1 MVTVEE
7 IVREIVKRR
16 EILEEIAK
24 AVYPIL
30 EKSEILKELKALR
43 EQFNK
48 MLKNQTEIRDTLVKL
63 SQEQVAL
70 RDDFNR
76 MSQEQTRLREEMMAL
91 REDFNKLSQ
100 EQARLREDFNRMSQ
114 EQTRLRED
122 FNKMLEEIR
131 KLWVVH
137 RELRTEV
144 ERLRSDILVG
154 FDSVRRF
161 AGLTFEEFVREML
174 SGRLQLMGVLTRGV
188 KLRKVI
194 IDGEEINLFNDDPL
208 IVGEVT
214 SYTDSVDEVDKLI
227 RKARI
232 AEKKYGRKASLYL
245 IILTAP
251 KDVAKEIKRRA
262 AEENIELIIG
272 REV

>member
-1 MVTVEE
+1 MVTVEDVIKE
-7 IVREIVKRR
+7 IIQRR
-16 EILEEIAK
+16 EILEKIAK

-30 EKSEILKELKALR
+30 EKSEILKELRALR

-48 MLKNQTEIRDTLVKL
+48 MLKNQTEIRDSLIKL
-63 SQEQVAL
+63 
-70 RDDFNR
+70 
-76 MSQEQTRLREEMMAL
+76 
-91 REDFNKLSQ
+91 
-100 EQARLREDFNRMSQ
+100 SQ

-122 FNKMLEEIR
+122 FNKMSQEQIRLREDFNEMPEEIR
-131 KLWVVH
+131 RLWGVY

-174 SGRLQLMGVLTRGV
+174 SGRLQLMGVLPKDA
-188 KLRKVI
+188 KLKRAI
-194 IDGEEINLFNDDPL
+194 IDGEEINLFYEDPL

-214 SYTDSVDEVDKLI
+214 SYTDSVDEVDKLV

-232 AEKKYGRKASLYL
+232 AERKYKRKASLYL
-245 IILTAP
+245 IILSAP
-251 KDVAKEIKRRA
+251 KSVAKEIKRRA
-262 AEENIELIIG
+262 VEENVELIIG
-272 REV
+272 KEV